1 MENNPFAAMMAAA
14 GGGGAG
20 FPPMG
25 ADAGMAGMG
34 MGMGKAPDVVP
45 PKTLVQRLMPAVHV
59 VAVWSLLMYFVL
71 VQEPAAHDV
80 AVGGAAEPG
89 GIGFSW
95 RWRQLGGGAKGALG
109 SFASGW
115 GVQIV
120 VSPSIFNL

>member
-1 MENNPFAAMMAAA
+1 
-14 GGGGAG
+14 
-20 FPPMG
+20 
-25 ADAGMAGMG
+25 
-34 MGMGKAPDVVP
+34 
-45 PKTLVQRLMPAVHV
+45 VHV

-80 AVGGAAEPG
+80 AVGGAADPG

-120 VSPSIFNL
+120 VSPQYSIFFFLTRSQPFFWAFVTLELVLHSLRIFSGFVSTSFKGIGYIFI